1 MSTTTT
7 TGDNVHVKLQ
17 FNDEYRRFFFNRS
30 CKFSE
35 LLEKVKT
42 ILSLKDEEFV
52 IKYKDEE
59 GEWIT
64 ISSDMELET
73 GLILAKDALFR
84 LHISLVSQKK
94 DTENVECRNEKP
106 WKKFKKERR
115 YRQCPTNEGEGDT
128 ETDECGG
135 GRKKWKKFRQ
145 QRGEGN
151 EDQFG
156 GQKKWKK
163 FRKQRMM
170 RRFGDE
176 EGVGSSSEENADAL
190 LSLEEINK
198 QLEISKQELAVLKE
212 KNDATK
218 AELRDFKSKVRE
230 KRRTSP
236 SDIEGLV
243 EMRKTLKEKKEV
255 SWTIFKELKSRRI
268 RIKRLHDL
276 AETKNV

>member
-7 TGDNVHVKLQ
+7 MSGDNIHVKLQ

-35 LLEKVKT
+35 LIERVKA

-73 GLILAKDALFR
+73 GLILANGALFR
-84 LHISLVSQKK
+84 LQISLVSQKK
-94 DTENVECRNEKP
+94 DTENVECREKP

-145 QRGEGN
+145 QRQQRGEGDEN
-151 EDQFG
+151 EDDFG
-156 GQKKWKK
+156 GRKKWKK
-163 FRKQRMM
+163 YRKQGMT
-170 RRFGDE
+170 RRFVDE
-176 EGVGSSSEENADAL
+176 EGVGSSSEENGDAL
-190 LSLEEINK
+190 LSLEEIKK
-198 QLEISKQELAVLKE
+198 QLEISKQELVVLKE
-212 KNDATK
+212 KNDAAK
-218 AELRDFKSKVRE
+218 EELRDFKNKIRE
-230 KRRTSP
+230 KRRASP
-236 SDIEGLV
+236 TDVEGLV
-243 EMRKTLKEKKEV
+243 EMRKTLKEKKEAF
-255 SWTIFKELKSRRI
+255 WTIFKELKSRRI
-268 RIKRLHDL
+268 RIKKTPRPG
-276 AETKNV
+276 